1 MVHQHG
7 GASPL
12 AGGGQV
18 LEAGGADRIHGASL
32 GKRKEVLGQRPKPTA
47 DAHHPP
53 GMLMGSTAPE
63 DPMDRTTIKARLKQ
77 QRIETPSWG
86 YSNCGTRFGTFI
98 EDGAA
103 RTLSEKFED
112 AGLVHRLTGVTPTI
126 ALHIPWDTCADWS
139 AAKAEAA
146 TQGIA
151 IGAINPNVF
160 QDQCYKLGSI
170 CSPDAKARASGVAAM
185 LQCVDVMKATGS
197 DILSLWFADGTNY
210 PGQDD
215 LRTRKRRLFE
225 GLRQVY
231 AALPANGRM
240 LIEYKCFEPAFYS
253 TDLPDWGMSHLMC
266 TKLGPKAQVLV
277 DTGHHL
283 PGCNIEQIVAILLDE
298 QRLGGFHFNGR
309 KYADDDLTVGAI
321 NPYEMFLI
329 YNELAGAEDD
339 ADEGVRSCARSVAYM
354 FDQSPALK
362 NRIEA
367 TIQSVMFVQEC
378 YAKALSVDRVAL
390 RAAQAAGDVT
400 GAEEVLKDA
409 YNTDVR
415 PLLAEVRQEMGLDP
429 NPLAAYRR
437 SGHAKRIAEERLAR
451 HGKNKFAAAFS

>member
-1 MVHQHG
+1 
-7 GASPL
+7 
-12 AGGGQV
+12 
-18 LEAGGADRIHGASL
+18 
-32 GKRKEVLGQRPKPTA
+32 
-47 DAHHPP
+47 
-53 GMLMGSTAPE
+53 
-63 DPMDRTTIKARLKQ
+63 MDKNALKARLKA

-103 RTLSEKFED
+103 RSLSEKLED
-112 AGLVHRLTGVTPTI
+112 AALVNKLTGICPTI
-126 ALHIPWDTCADWS
+126 ALHIPWDMCDDW
-139 AAKAEAA
+139 AKAKAHAA
-146 TQGIA
+146 SLGIA

-160 QDQCYKLGSI
+160 QDQAYKLGSI
-170 CSPDAKARASGVAAM
+170 CSPDAAARKSAVEAM
-185 LQCVDVMKATGS
+185 LKCVEVMKATGS
-197 DILSLWFADGTNY
+197 DVLSLWFADGTNY

-215 LRTRKRRLFE
+215 LRTRKRRLFD
-225 GLRQVY
+225 GLKPIY
-231 AALPANGRM
+231 DALPAKGRM

-298 QRLGGFHFNGR
+298 GRLGGFHFNSR

-329 YNELAGAEDD
+329 YNELAAAEDD
-339 ADEGVRSCARSVAYM
+339 ADAAVKACARNVAYM

-378 YAKALSVDRVAL
+378 YAKALAVDRAAL
-390 RAAQAAGDVT
+390 KKAQLAGDVT
-400 GAEEVLKDA
+400 GAEEIIKDA
-409 YNTDVR
+409 YATDVR
-415 PLLAEVRQEMGLDP
+415 PLLAELRQDMGLDP

-437 SGHAKRIAEERLAR
+437 SGHAAKIAAERKAK
-451 HGKNKFAAAFS
+451 HGQAKFGSGFA